1 MLGCGQCLPYGIMIL
16 TGDEMKVMISAGG
29 TGGHI
34 YPAISIIN
42 KIKENDKTAEFLYIG
57 TTDRMEHEI
66 IPKQNIPYV
75 GIEMKGLSKNIF
87 KDIKSC
93 YLLSKSLIKI
103 KKVIKEFNPDIV
115 IGVGGYVTFPVIYMA
130 KKLGYKTF
138 IHEQNSIPGKS
149 NKLLI
154 KYTDKIAVSLPGSL
168 EYFPK
173 EKTIYT
179 GNPRSSEAI
188 KALPIKKYE
197 LGLTDNKQLVLIVMG
212 SLGSMTINKELEKIA
227 LKFKDKDYEVII
239 VTGKDYFDKFQ
250 DIKVKNVRIVP
261 FLNNMLNVLKVCDL
275 IVTRAGASTIA
286 EITAIG
292 LPSIL
297 VPSPYVANNHQLYNA
312 MELVNNKASVLL
324 EEKDFNANNLL
335 AKIDEVL
342 NNKKMLQEMHKN
354 ALKLGKPNSSD
365 LIYKSIKELVGN
377 YDGKSN

>member
-1 MLGCGQCLPYGIMIL
+1 MIL

-335 AKIDEVL
+335 TKIDEVL

-377 YDGKSN
+377 EDGKSN